1 MNNRKNRNMYA
12 QLLLH
17 MLKRGVLEG
26 PFNLK
31 PEPGPLP
38 TLPSYMVSVVSSI
51 KLNYFANIAIYIY
64 IKRCH

>member
-1 MNNRKNRNMYA
+1 MYA

-38 TLPSYMVSVVSSI
+38 TLPSYMVSTCI
-51 KLNYFANIAIYIY
+51 MHADHF
-64 IKRCH
+64 

>member
-1 MNNRKNRNMYA
+1 MLCLQPPFFHRQNRNMYA

-26 PFNLK
+26 PFTTR

-38 TLPSYMVSVVSSI
+38 TLPSYMVGH
-51 KLNYFANIAIYIY
+51 N
-64 IKRCH
+64 